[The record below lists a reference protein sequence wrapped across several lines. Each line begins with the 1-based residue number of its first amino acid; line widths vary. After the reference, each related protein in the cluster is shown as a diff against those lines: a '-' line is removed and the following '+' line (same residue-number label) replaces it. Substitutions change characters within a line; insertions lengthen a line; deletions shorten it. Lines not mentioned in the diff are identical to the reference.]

1 MLHMLHTSRQSADT
15 LLSLEF
21 HIPPG
26 MLCTSIK
33 ISVVYKGVFTARG
46 YILGRL
52 AVGLYRVPENTTTND
67 DDNNNNSSDDD
78 KVAALPPISVG
89 YAPAS
94 ECELVRT
101 WPRDTVTP

>member
-1 MLHMLHTSRQSADT
+1 
-15 LLSLEF
+15 
-21 HIPPG
+21 

-67 DDNNNNSSDDD
+67 NNNNNNNNNSSDDD